1 MGLTLVTGP
10 STEPVTLAEAKAHC
24 RVAISDDDGLI
35 AGYIIAARMHLET
48 ETRRAFMTQ
57 TYDATFDYEWP
68 RVWDRCKV
76 DYRPQIT
83 LPKAPLQSVTS
94 VTYVDDAGA
103 SQTLATD
110 QYRVSANGIEG
121 LIEPAYNV
129 SWPTVREQM
138 GCVTVRFVCGYGAN
152 PSDVPE
158 PLRQAILLL
167 VGHFYENREPVN
179 VGNIV
184 TPLPFAVDALVFPFR
199 VFY

>member
-35 AGYIIAARMHLET
+35 AGYILAARVHLET
-48 ETRRAFMTQ
+48 ETRRAFLTQ
-57 TYDATFDYEWP
+57 TYDATYDYEWP
-68 RVWDRCKV
+68 VIWDRCTST
-76 DYRPQIT
+76 YRPQIT
-83 LPKAPLQSVTS
+83 IPKPPLQSVTS
-94 VTYVDDAGA
+94 VSYVDDAGA
-103 SQTLATD
+103 SQTLAAN

-138 GCVTVRFVCGYGAN
+138 ACVTVRFVCGYT
-152 PSDVPE
+152 SFPE
-158 PLRQAILLL
+158 PLRQAMLLL
-167 VGHFYENREPVN
+167 IGHWYENRETVN
-179 VGNIV
+179 VGNI
-184 TPLPFAVDALVFPFR
+184 TGEIPFAVSALVFPYR